1 MGENDSCLDPV
12 SSYRAE
18 SGAVCQQVADVI
30 REVLHKRQGASIE
43 PETPEGNSSLST
55 PMGTSKIS
63 SSRIRALLL
72 GKS

>member
-1 MGENDSCLDPV
+1 MIPV
-12 SSYRAE
+12 WIQLVVTGQNQELFVSKLQMLS
-18 SGAVCQQVADVI
+18 
-30 REVLHKRQGASIE
+30 REALHKRQGASIE
-43 PETPEGNSSLST
+43 LETPEGNSSLST

>member
-1 MGENDSCLDPV
+1 MIPV
-12 SSYRAE
+12 WIQLVVTWQNQELFVSKLQMLS
-18 SGAVCQQVADVI
+18 

-43 PETPEGNSSLST
+43 LETPEGNSSLST

>member
-1 MGENDSCLDPV
+1 MIPV
-12 SSYRAE
+12 WIQLVVTWQNQELFVSKLQMLS
-18 SGAVCQQVADVI
+18 